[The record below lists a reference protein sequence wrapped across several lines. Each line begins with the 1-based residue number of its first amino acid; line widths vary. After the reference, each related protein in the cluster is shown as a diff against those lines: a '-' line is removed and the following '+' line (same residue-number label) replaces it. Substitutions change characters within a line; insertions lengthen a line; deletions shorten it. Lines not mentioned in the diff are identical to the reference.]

1 MTIILNEKS
10 SEPIYSQIYS
20 QISSQILNGNLIAGK
35 QLPAIRTVASDLN
48 ISVIPVKMAWDNLD
62 KNGFIKTITGKG
74 TFVADISSEQ
84 IKKIKNEK
92 LFNFA
97 NEVLKKAQNLNI
109 SIKELVV
116 ILNQLDNSI

>member
-10 SEPIYSQIYS
+10 PEPIYSQIYS
-20 QISSQILNGNLIAGK
+20 QISSQILNGNLIVGT
-35 QLPAIRTVASDLN
+35 QLPAIRTIASDLN